1 MVMSEYDAG
10 KYLSASK
17 SVLKLINYCNRILI
31 FYFNYLEFTLIVSG
45 KSTVVSLNFKVFES
59 VYGMLIIL
67 MTSVEFENLL
77 NLVSFLTYHLTS
89 FAFQCKFNLV
99 IVSFHSHCA

>member
-1 MVMSEYDAG
+1 MSEYDAG
-10 KYLSASK
+10 KYLNASK
-17 SVLKLINYCNRILI
+17 SVLKLTNYCNRFLI

-67 MTSVEFENLL
+67 MTSV
-77 NLVSFLTYHLTS
+77 
-89 FAFQCKFNLV
+89 
-99 IVSFHSHCA
+99 